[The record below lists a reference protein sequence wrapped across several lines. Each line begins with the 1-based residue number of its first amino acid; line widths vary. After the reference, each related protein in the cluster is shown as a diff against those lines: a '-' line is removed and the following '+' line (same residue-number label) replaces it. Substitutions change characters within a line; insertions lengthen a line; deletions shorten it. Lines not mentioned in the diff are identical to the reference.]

1 MVMED
6 GKGRR
11 KGTRRMERRQE
22 HHNSPLKV
30 ILIRNKFM

>member
-11 KGTRRMERRQE
+11 KGKRRMERRQE
-22 HHNSPLKV
+22 HPTSPLKV
-30 ILIRNKFM
+30 IIYKK